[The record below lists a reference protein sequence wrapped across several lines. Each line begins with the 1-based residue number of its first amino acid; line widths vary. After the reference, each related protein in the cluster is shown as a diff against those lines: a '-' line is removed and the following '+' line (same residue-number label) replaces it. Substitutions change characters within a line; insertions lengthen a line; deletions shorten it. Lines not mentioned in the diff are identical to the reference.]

1 MMRSGRLTPSVPG
14 RKRSPAI
21 SGRAGYADLGILQTN
36 QKLISSQWGAMQPLV
51 ENSPQGLTTTD
62 WVNFQASTTN
72 QAAWIQ
78 DKPTPPSS
86 VWAQEKNISWPKG
99 FKTST
104 GKAPGQIP
112 PSSWTPWKYANKLWS
127 TANTTATNL
136 KNDERAA
143 YGAWNALWGSAGSI
157 STSPPTPGLQ
167 VLPGSGGPIT
177 VNLEPLIPGGPA
189 FPVMAMSGQ
198 PLSATG
204 SGFAAGGQ
212 IGGDGAG
219 LGDVSGMFAPGGLM
233 PQFAP
238 GGMPS
243 MASQMPG
250 APADNPRTM
259 TSAASSASGDRVGVK
274 VGNLTI
280 NNPVR
285 EKPSDSITR
294 STNRLAFLAGR
305 GMS

>member
-1 MMRSGRLTPSVPG
+1 
-14 RKRSPAI
+14 
-21 SGRAGYADLGILQTN
+21 
-36 QKLISSQWGAMQPLV
+36 MQPLV
-51 ENSPQGLTTTD
+51 DSSPEGLTTTD
-62 WVNFQASTTN
+62 WMNFQASTTN

-78 DKPTPPSS
+78 DKPTPPSG
-86 VWAQEKNISWPKG
+86 VWGQEKNVPWPAG
-99 FKTST
+99 FKTSA
-104 GKAPGQIP
+104 GKAPGSIP
-112 PSSWTPWKYANKLWS
+112 PSAWAPWKYANALWS
-127 TANTTATNL
+127 SANTYATDL

-143 YGAWNALWGSAGSI
+143 YGAWEALWGPAGAI

-167 VLPGSGGPIT
+167 VLPGTGGPIT

-189 FPVMAMSGQ
+189 FPVMALTPGS
-198 PLSATG
+198 LSATG
-204 SGFAAGGQ
+204 SGFAAGGP

-219 LGDVSGMFAPGGLM
+219 LGDVAGMFAPGGIM

-243 MASQMPG
+243 MASPASG
-250 APADNPRTM
+250 AQDGNPRTM

-274 VGNLTI
+274 VGSLTI
-280 NNPVR
+280 NNPVPER
-285 EKPSDSITR
+285 PSDSITR